1 MAVKDTPHPT
11 RAGSNGSVASVV
23 RFERIQQLRA
33 HEYVAEQIRRHIS
46 LRLIKPG
53 EALPAERELA
63 GMFGVGRPTI
73 QHALRMLEAAGL
85 VESRRGRSGGTFI
98 SRQGQDS
105 LALDGLIVR
114 VMRNRKELED
124 LLQYRHLIEPAVARV
139 AAGSRRQADLAA
151 MRKAIRGMAEATS
164 EPDYM
169 RHDTDLHIAIA
180 RATGNAVLA
189 HAIEEIRRLLN
200 DAMTLLPES
209 DTWHRHM
216 SGEHEALLKAIE
228 CGDGDAAERAMEE
241 HVANSE
247 QGLRAVLAA
256 IRRRG
261 VWK

>member
-1 MAVKDTPHPT
+1 VAVKDAHRSSRSP
-11 RAGSNGSVASVV
+11 ASSV
-23 RFERIQQLRA
+23 RFERIRQLRA
-33 HEYVAEQIRRHIS
+33 HEYVAEQIRRHIA

-85 VESRRGRSGGTFI
+85 VEARRGRTGGTFI
-98 SRQGQDS
+98 TSHDGDS
-105 LALDGLIVR
+105 LAADDLIVR
-114 VMRNRKELED
+114 VMRQRKALED
-124 LLQYRHLIEPAVARV
+124 LLLYRRLVEPAVARV
-139 AAGSRRQADLAA
+139 AAGTRRAADITA
-151 MRKAIRGMAEATS
+151 MRRAIRGMAAATS

-169 RHDTDLHIAIA
+169 RHDTDFHLALA
-180 RATGNAVLA
+180 NATGNPFLTR
-189 HAIEEIRRLLN
+189 AIEEIRMRLN

-209 DTWHRHM
+209 EAWHKRM
-216 SGEHEALLKAIE
+216 ADEHEALLEALE
-228 CGDGDAAERAMEE
+228 NADAEAAETLMQE

>member
-1 MAVKDTPHPT
+1 VAVKEAR
-11 RAGSNGSVASVV
+11 RADGSTQV
-23 RFERIQQLRA
+23 RFEPIRQLRA
-33 HEYVAEQIRRHIS
+33 HEYVAEQIRRHIA

-73 QHALRMLEAAGL
+73 QNALRLLEATGL
-85 VESRRGRSGGTFI
+85 VEARRGRSGGTFI
-98 SRQGQDS
+98 THPDQDS
-105 LALDGLIVR
+105 LAADDLIIR
-114 VMRNRKELED
+114 VMRQRKELED
-124 LLQYRHLIEPAVARV
+124 LLLFRRLIEPAVARV
-139 AAGSRRQADLAA
+139 AAAKRGSADLAA
-151 MRKAIRGMAEATS
+151 MRRAIHGMEASTT

-169 RHDTDLHIAIA
+169 RHDTYFHLAIA
-180 RATGNAVLA
+180 QATGNAFLTR
-189 HAIEEIRRLLN
+189 AIEEIRMLLN

-209 DTWHRHM
+209 DAWHLRI
-216 SGEHEALLKAIE
+216 SSEHTAMLDAIE
-228 CGDGDAAERAMEE
+228 NQDPDAAETLMRE